1 MLRELDIQNS
11 FEYGLPTLLHN
22 IDDNVA
28 APANLDDEDFDETS
42 AALPVSKTAGQY
54 TCTSYQYHSSRNWT
68 LRLEISQRLFS
79 PRVSK
84 ALTYDD
90 VLRYT
95 HELTQAIHSLPPCD
109 AEEAKG
115 ERDSK
120 MSLLTYAFLSFQFK
134 ECILAT
140 HRPYLRRDN
149 TNYWLSENVCYQMSR
164 DILLLNI
171 KLAGLGIQR
180 SSFLRDDLLLTSLS
194 ISRITMLQP
203 KG

>member
-1 MLRELDIQNS
+1 VIQNALTDGLHCEPPRTADSSYMREMKRRIWAVLRELDLQNS

-42 AALPVSKTAGQY
+42 VALPVSKTACQY

-79 PRVSK
+79 PGVSK

-95 HELTQAIHSLPPCD
+95 HELTQAIHSLPP
-109 AEEAKG
+109 
-115 ERDSK
+115 
-120 MSLLTYAFLSFQFK
+120 
-134 ECILAT
+134 
-140 HRPYLRRDN
+140 
-149 TNYWLSENVCYQMSR
+149 
-164 DILLLNI
+164 
-171 KLAGLGIQR
+171 
-180 SSFLRDDLLLTSLS
+180 
-194 ISRITMLQP
+194 
-203 KG
+203 